1 MAGRNAYTLR
11 TGGSL
16 SPLGVAPLSLSRSI
30 GDRSRE
36 WTDRAGRSRR
46 KQASKGEAPLAAV
59 SPSPSDAP
67 CVDGM
72 KL

>member
-36 WTDRAGRSRR
+36 WMGRTGRDGRGAS
-46 KQASKGEAPLAAV
+46 KQARARRH
-59 SPSPSDAP
+59 
-67 CVDGM
+67 
-72 KL
+72 